1 MTLICFTILQKS
13 ENQDDQKVNTR
24 MRTGCVVVRMSW
36 PNSYVNS
43 DPSQGQLIWPFLYG
57 AVPLLPLKLLSIHYS
72 RIKQNVLTT
81 VLCNKRCVR
90 KLQFVVRTWAD
101 LNKNT
106 IHLMAL
112 AISRFTEYQL
122 LAAFWFLPGRPW
134 CAGYWQAV
142 LGRQNFLYVCLC
154 LAHTDICATS
164 DSSNSKRPDL
174 AKITCPSVI
183 WSLVTNG
190 WKQGDFLWSHCIEVS

>member
-1 MTLICFTILQKS
+1 MTLICFTILQKG

-24 MRTGCVVVRMSW
+24 MRTGCVVVRVSW

-57 AVPLLPLKLLSIHYS
+57 VVPLLPLKLLSIHYS
-72 RIKQNVLTT
+72 RIKQNVLTP

-90 KLQFVVRTWAD
+90 KLQFVVRTWTD

-112 AISRFTEYQL
+112 AISRSTEYRL
-122 LAAFWFLPGRPW
+122 FAPFWLLPGRPW
-134 CAGYWQAV
+134 CAGYWQAF
-142 LGRQNFLYVCLC
+142 LGCQNFRYVCLC

-164 DSSNSKRPDL
+164 DSSK
-174 AKITCPSVI
+174 
-183 WSLVTNG
+183 
-190 WKQGDFLWSHCIEVS
+190 